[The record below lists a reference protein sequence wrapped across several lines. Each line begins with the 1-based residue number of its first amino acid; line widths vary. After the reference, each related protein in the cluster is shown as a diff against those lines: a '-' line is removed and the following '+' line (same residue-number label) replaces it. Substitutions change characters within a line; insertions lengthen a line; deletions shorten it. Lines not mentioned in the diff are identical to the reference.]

1 MWAGCIWVPI
11 YEVMT
16 RKHLKLVTLEENL
29 EMAADIGID
38 ATTSLDE
45 AFAEAM
51 ERHGPDAKV
60 IVLPFARYQLPRN
73 MVRMDAEPLRFP
85 AVVSRPQ
92 VSELRASTDRDAA
105 ARARARGARHRAGAR
120 PPRARSRARRRSSS
134 SCACSRTARRRG

>member
-29 EMAADIGID
+29 EMAADIGMD

-73 MVRMDAEPLRFP
+73 LVRMDAEALRFP
-85 AVVSRPQ
+85 Q
-92 VSELRASTDRDAA
+92 E
-105 ARARARGARHRAGAR
+105 ARIH
-120 PPRARSRARRRSSS
+120 
-134 SCACSRTARRRG
+134 